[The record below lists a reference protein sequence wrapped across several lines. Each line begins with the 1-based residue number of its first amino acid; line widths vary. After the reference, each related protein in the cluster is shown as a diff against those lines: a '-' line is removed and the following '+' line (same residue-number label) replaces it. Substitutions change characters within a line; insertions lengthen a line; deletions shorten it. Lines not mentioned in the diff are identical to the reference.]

1 MATTNHTIELQAA
14 LDKAQSVKNINKDI
28 DNIKKQIKPL
38 EIQVKP
44 EAKSLQGLDG
54 IKKEMEKL
62 FSNISSEISKAL
74 SDNVSSLMSDEL
86 KDAENATDNALG
98 SMLNIWSGFGEA
110 IEKVIKSDSMISGLN
125 GLLSLIS
132 NLNSN
137 TKETF
142 SSLETVGLGAGLF
155 AGLKNIGKSCASAR
169 ISNVSLF

>member
-28 DNIKKQIKPL
+28 DKIKKQIKPL

-44 EAKSLQGLDG
+44 EAKSLQSLDG

-74 SDNVSSLMSDEL
+74 SDNVPSLMSDEL

-98 SMLNIWSGFGEA
+98 SMLNIWSGFGDA
-110 IEKVIKSDSMISGLN
+110 VEKILTSDSMISGFN
-125 GLLSLIS
+125 SLLSLVS
-132 NLNSN
+132 TLNDS
-137 TKETF
+137 TKGTLG
-142 SSLETVGLGAGLF
+142 SLGTVGLGSGLF
-155 AGLKNIGKSCASAR
+155 GITKSVNYFVKNFA
-169 ISNVSLF
+169 

>member
-28 DNIKKQIKPL
+28 DKIKKQIKPL

-44 EAKSLQGLDG
+44 ETKSLQSLDG

-74 SDNVSSLMSDEL
+74 SDNVPSLMSDEL

-98 SMLNIWSGFGEA
+98 SMLNIWSGFGDA
-110 IEKVIKSDSMISGLN
+110 VEKILTSDSMISGFN
-125 GLLSLIS
+125 SLLSLVS
-132 NLNSN
+132 TLNDS
-137 TKETF
+137 TKGTLG
-142 SSLETVGLGAGLF
+142 SLGTVGLGSGLF
-155 AGLKNIGKSCASAR
+155 GITKSVNYFVKNFA
-169 ISNVSLF
+169 